1 MTSYLLFIL
10 VTCNCF
16 FISADWFSSGILKVG
31 VHTCVV
37 LNVPAIVLKDVI
49 SVRSVLTSGSTV
61 CDMIDAL
68 APESRSVFNNL
79 GVVEPLGFI
88 ISMKTMGAFSARH
101 RA

>member
-1 MTSYLLFIL
+1 M
-10 VTCNCF
+10 
-16 FISADWFSSGILKVG
+16 G

-61 CDMIDAL
+61 CNMIDAL

-88 ISMKTMGAFSARH
+88 ISIKRWALFPLAVGRNVLWCGFGGPANKARYKKI
-101 RA
+101 R